1 MTQQSFKKSA
11 FGLAAA
17 LLVST
22 GMSINVQAQMASP
35 VQSLKN
41 TLEQPV
47 SGSTP
52 GAITSL
58 EAKLQGV
65 DSRVAKWGNMSPT
78 SEGLSMGRFQMEIP
92 GEGQLRAKNVVM
104 KGLSESGGIITAQ
117 SVEFTDFAL
126 KGSDKSVTEGEIMK
140 YGPVTIDGTGLSA
153 VSGVI
158 SGAVVPARMSMKNV
172 SYEDKTDSYTTQFLG
187 WGPSATGTG
196 SLIAI
201 ENLSGTSE
209 GPETVNASI
218 GEMYMDGLVTKDTG
232 IADFANMGTGFA
244 DFETDDLD
252 FRTLKM
258 SNANFEIDGLIMDV
272 SGVEITTQ
280 DLGGTEVSKIR
291 MMPTRF
297 NGARVKDDDIKGLYE
312 MLEVD
317 EFVLQGNFESR
328 YNEAAKTLS
337 LRNANIEMIDWFNFE
352 IDYDMSNVTDASMMD
367 KLGDDSEDVDFV
379 FDRMEL
385 TMIDQSGVDRVLG
398 IFAKQQGVS
407 KESMR
412 MQASAMIGILAMSG
426 GSSDPLEAKLMKD
439 FANAAKNMLRS
450 GGAMTIIMDPQP
462 GLSKTELDNLSEN
475 ADSEMLKRIGLSV
488 SHAPTQ

>member
-1 MTQQSFKKSA
+1 MTHISLKKSML
-11 FGLAAA
+11 GLTAA
-17 LLVST
+17 LLLSS
-22 GMSINVQAQMASP
+22 GLSSAAQAQMVSP

-58 EAKLQGV
+58 EARLQGV
-65 DSRVAKWGNMSPT
+65 DSRVAKWRNLSPN
-78 SEGLSMGRFQMEIP
+78 SDGLSMTKLQMDIP
-92 GEGQLRAKNVVM
+92 GEGELRAQNVVM
-104 KGLSESGGIITAQ
+104 KGLSEAGGVITVQ
-117 SVEFTDFAL
+117 SIEFTDFAL
-126 KGSDKSVTEGEIMK
+126 KGSDKSVTEGETMK

-172 SYEDKTDSYTTQFLG
+172 SYEDKTDSYKTQFLG

-196 SLIAI
+196 SLVAI

-209 GPETVNASI
+209 DPETVYASI
-218 GEMYMDGLVTKDTG
+218 GEMYMDGLVAKDTG

-252 FRTLKM
+252 FRALKM

-272 SGVEITTQ
+272 SGIEIATQ
-280 DLGGTEVSKIR
+280 DLGGTEVTKIR
-291 MMPTRF
+291 MMPARF
-297 NGARVKDDDIKGLYE
+297 NGARVKDDDIKGLYD

-317 EFVLQGNFESR
+317 EFVLQGNFETR
-328 YNEAAKTLS
+328 YNEAAKTVS
-337 LRNANIEMIDWFNFE
+337 LRNSNLEMVDWFNFE
-352 IDYDMSNVTDASMMD
+352 IDYDMSNVSDASMMN
-367 KLGDDSEDVDFV
+367 KLGDDTPDVDFV
-379 FDRMEL
+379 FDAMKL

-407 KESMR
+407 KESLR
-412 MQASAMIGILAMSG
+412 MQATAMISIMAMS
-426 GSSDPLEAKLMKD
+426 GSSDPTEAKLMKD
-439 FANAAKNMLRS
+439 LANAAKNMLSS

-462 GLSKTELDNLSEN
+462 GLTKAELDNLSEN
-475 ADSEMLKRIGLSV
+475 ADSEMLKRMGLSI
-488 SHAPTQ
+488 SHTPTQ